1 MKKCI
6 FRKHHYLK
14 KSEKVYFPQNKNY
27 ICGCWSKMK
36 SARCDGFQ
44 VRNNNFCKKRLLRKI
59 CNETENF
66 SSILKVDFGPKLTL
80 QAKECR
86 KIEHLSV
93 RSLKSIYGQILHYK
107 PRNTG
112 KINHAGSILGSN
124 WESMRVP

>member
-1 MKKCI
+1 MKSQDAMDFKLEI
-6 FRKHHYLK
+6 IISAKSDF
-14 KSEKVYFPQNKNY
+14 SEK
-27 ICGCWSKMK
+27 
-36 SARCDGFQ
+36 SATR
-44 VRNNNFCKKRLLRKI
+44 RKI
-59 CNETENF
+59 ACNETENF
-66 SSILKVDFGPKLTL
+66 SSILKVDFGPKSTL

-86 KIEHLSV
+86 NIEPLSV